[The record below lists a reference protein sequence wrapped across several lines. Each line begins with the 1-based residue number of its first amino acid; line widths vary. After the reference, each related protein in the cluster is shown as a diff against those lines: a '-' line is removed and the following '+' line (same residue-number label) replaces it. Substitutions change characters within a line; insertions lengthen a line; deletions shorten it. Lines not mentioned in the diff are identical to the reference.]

1 METLIK
7 QNDLMIPVDESI
19 EKFKAHLMACPRTV
33 LSARFGDGKTYFVD
47 KFIHDEDVKKSFLC
61 LKLYPVNYQVVGNN
75 DIFELIKRDILV
87 QMLFEEVI
95 EEDIHIDGNVIA
107 SFFLQYGKQDLLT
120 TLVEFMAPLATA
132 SNEMSTIFGVLGG
145 LRILQFMTSKYETFK
160 KKQLKGEVV
169 KQFIESQDE
178 KTSYEPDAV
187 TRIIREALMAY
198 RERHK
203 KRVVLF
209 IEDMDRLDPAH
220 LFRIMNVLS
229 AHMDYEYKRNR
240 PDIKQEYSNK
250 FGLDNIVLVMDY
262 KNTEKIFHHFYGQD
276 TDYRG
281 YIDKFCA
288 GGYFNYSLAEE
299 KNNFIYQQ
307 VAMQVKLPLQSI
319 KLLLPKQY
327 FDGKT
332 IREIR
337 EALNDVDSM
346 LIEKPYYVKGD
357 KKIPLHLGLLRLLVV
372 YRKLGAKENEIA
384 HIMFR
389 VSRSD
394 VSTLLDYMGGY
405 ILLRDG
411 SNADVYLFS
420 RIEGGKSMNHIVLKD
435 VKEDGLALF
444 QVTMETDT
452 NKKRFDI
459 SAMIHYLYDRYI
471 VPIVIESF

>member
-1 METLIK
+1 
-7 QNDLMIPVDESI
+7 
-19 EKFKAHLMACPRTV
+19 
-33 LSARFGDGKTYFVD
+33 
-47 KFIHDEDVKKSFLC
+47 
-61 LKLYPVNYQVVGNN
+61 
-75 DIFELIKRDILV
+75 
-87 QMLFEEVI
+87 
-95 EEDIHIDGNVIA
+95 
-107 SFFLQYGKQDLLT
+107 
-120 TLVEFMAPLATA
+120 
-132 SNEMSTIFGVLGG
+132 
-145 LRILQFMTSKYETFK
+145 
-160 KKQLKGEVV
+160 
-169 KQFIESQDE
+169 
-178 KTSYEPDAV
+178 
-187 TRIIREALMAY
+187 
-198 RERHK
+198 
-203 KRVVLF
+203 
-209 IEDMDRLDPAH
+209 
-220 LFRIMNVLS
+220 MNVLS

-262 KNTEKIFHHFYGQD
+262 RNTEKIFHHFYGQD

-346 LIEKPYYVKGD
+346 LIEKPYYIKGD

-372 YRKLGAKENEIA
+372 YRKLGVKENEIA

-420 RIEGGKSMNHIVLKD
+420 RIEGGKSMNHIVLND